1 MPPSQATSL
10 RLVSFTTSWPG
21 SAACWCSCAPHLL
34 SFAFCCRKDWE
45 DRAAKLGE
53 AFDIREAAG
62 KLSEDTLRRAK
73 ALHEAQGGVKASRLA
88 LMCAMA
94 VYLHLV
100 MV

>member
-1 MPPSQATSL
+1 MQLCSTFVVLCILLQEGLGRPS
-10 RLVSFTTSWPG
+10 
-21 SAACWCSCAPHLL
+21 C
-34 SFAFCCRKDWE
+34 
-45 DRAAKLGE
+45 KLGE
-53 AFDIREAAG
+53 AFDIREAAA

-88 LMCAMA
+88 LMCAMT